1 MGRRQQQ
8 GIVLLTCLILL
19 IMVMLLSVSAA
30 QMYLQGEKA
39 ARGERDRDVAF
50 QSAEDT
56 LMDAELDIQ
65 CGPEGKGDPARCA
78 AFDPAPATPQT
89 PSSSAPPGAAPSG
102 PAAAPGAPVAS
113 PATPAAPAFAAEC
126 GAGGA
131 AGTGLR
137 LRAPPGA
144 PPVWQSVDLSGVDDG
159 GACTAS
165 HGAFTGAEMQ
175 TGQGFLPFKKPRY
188 LIERMEC
195 HQPGDDA
202 AASAAPRYCY
212 RVTAIGFAA
221 KPGMEVVLQSVFAK
235 PE

>member
-1 MGRRQQQ
+1 
-8 GIVLLTCLILL
+8 
-19 IMVMLLSVSAA
+19 
-30 QMYLQGEKA
+30 
-39 ARGERDRDVAF
+39 
-50 QSAEDT
+50 
-56 LMDAELDIQ
+56 MDAEHDIQ

-78 AFDPAPATPQT
+78 AFDPTPATPQT
-89 PSSSAPPGAAPSG
+89 PSSSAPPGAEQPRSEQPGWAPTGSAAAAGTSVAPS
-102 PAAAPGAPVAS
+102 
-113 PATPAAPAFAAEC
+113 ATPAAATFAAEC
-126 GAGGA
+126 GVGGA
-131 AGTGLR
+131 AGAGLR
-137 LRAPPGA
+137 LRAPSGA
-144 PPVWQSVDLSGVDDG
+144 PPVWQSVDLSGVEDG
-159 GACTAS
+159 GACTAG

-202 AASAAPRYCY
+202 AASAGPHYCY